1 MTDKSLIELVEEY
14 GCYQKY
20 AGYYDGVGR
29 PGPSEESIDQAD
41 ALLSEIRQRLEA
53 DAERLAGL
61 ERGAA
66 RYRWLLGQIRYGDA
80 GSTTYACMKY
90 DFGPASMTPS
100 TLDEAIDLH
109 MEAKS

>member
-1 MTDKSLIELVEEY
+1 MTAEMTDKGLIELVEEY
-14 GCYQKY
+14 GEAMYEHGHQRNGDY
-20 AGYYDGVGR
+20 HYYDKAAV
-29 PGPSEESIDQAD
+29 
-41 ALLSEIRQRLEA
+41 LLAKIRQRLEA